1 MSTTAT
7 STREPAASTH
17 NAGQI
22 LLANLEKVI
31 LGKEDVLTEV
41 IAAYLA
47 GGHVLLE
54 DVPGTGKTTLARALA
69 RSLSASF
76 HRVQFTPDLLPSD
89 LTGVSL
95 FNQKTGEF
103 EFRPGPLFAQI
114 VLADELNR
122 ATPRTQSALLEA
134 MEERTVSVDGETHQ
148 LPRPFFVIATQ
159 NPVEQH
165 GVYDL
170 PEAQLDRFLIRTSLG
185 YATRAE
191 ERRMVELQ
199 RTAPLLDTINSVLN
213 SNAILQAMEDVRQV
227 TVEPNVID
235 YMVRL
240 VAATRDHGDVA
251 LGASARG
258 SIALHRLCQA
268 HAWVT
273 GKSYV
278 TPDLVKRLAPVALG
292 HRLMLRP
299 QSRLGG
305 VTADQVINDV
315 LGRVEVPVVRHQA
328 SIN

>member
-1 MSTTAT
+1 MPTKNRPAT
-7 STREPAASTH
+7 

-22 LLANLEKVI
+22 LVDNLEKVI
-31 LGKEDVLTEV
+31 LGKREVLTEV
-41 IAAYLA
+41 VAAFLA

-69 RSLSASF
+69 RSLSATF

-95 FNQKTGEF
+95 FNQKSGEF
-103 EFRPGPLFAQI
+103 EFRPGPLFAQV

-170 PEAQLDRFLIRTSLG
+170 PEAQLDRFMIRTSLG
-185 YATRAE
+185 YATRGE

-199 RTAPLLDTINSVLN
+199 RTAPLLETITSVLN
-213 SNAILQAMEDVRQV
+213 ANAVLQAMGDVREV
-227 TVEPNVID
+227 TVEPNVVD

-240 VAATRDHGDVA
+240 VGATRDHGDVS

-273 GKSYV
+273 GKPFV
-278 TPDLVKRLAPVALG
+278 TPDLVKRLAPVALA

-305 VTADQVINDV
+305 VTANQVVAEI
-315 LGRVEVPVVRHQA
+315 LGRVEVPVVRLHG
-328 SIN
+328 SSD